1 MDNSWRYLNS
11 LRLIVVSPDDTV
23 SAPVDSDMVLVYLA
37 EGGIIDPEPHIADA
51 AELRALAVERLLQRR
66 AFTAMAVEGYRN
78 SVLAAV
84 EPAGR
89 A

>member
-11 LRLIVVSPDDTV
+11 LRLIVVSPDGTV

-37 EGGIIDPEPHIADA
+37 EGGVIDPEPHIADA
-51 AELRALAVERLLQRR
+51 HELRALAVERLLQRR
-66 AFTAMAVEGYRN
+66 VITSMAAEAYRN
-78 SVLAAV
+78 SVFAAV